1 MPAGNSIARTLNQY
15 TRVRRNGFRQEI
27 ASITLLCLS
36 TNITSI
42 AKRRKKVCME
52 LHGFK
57 IRAWPSLN
65 SFLPKRPLILLKG
78 VLAMTIS
85 LANRV
90 FLVLLIIS
98 IAL

>member
-1 MPAGNSIARTLNQY
+1 MPAGNSMTRLLNQNMG
-15 TRVRRNGFRQEI
+15 VKQNGFRREI
-27 ASITLLCLS
+27 ASIILLSLS

-42 AKRRKKVCME
+42 AKRRKKVCIE
-52 LHGFK
+52 LQGFN
-57 IRAWPSLN
+57 IRAWPALK
-65 SFLPKRPLILLKG
+65 SFLPKRPFILLKG

-90 FLVLLIIS
+90 CLLLLMSS